1 MRLAVFRRLECPSTH
16 LPGHANE
23 RAISTMSSRE
33 AVGSSLFQA
42 TPSPILKSMPL
53 TAFSSKARFAAEE
66 AGIPVISSTDR
77 IALACFPEPTP
88 SAA

>member
-66 AGIPVISSTDR
+66 AGIPVISVVH
-77 IALACFPEPTP
+77 
-88 SAA
+88 